1 MRLTWRDAVATA
13 LVIAMGAVVF
23 AVLGEWG
30 WPLLGT
36 VAAGSGV
43 LLAMGL
49 AACIVGG
56 SDMGQFSMHD
66 PILAGSTILG
76 VLAFVLA
83 IAGMITGSETAFV
96 VLALAI
102 GTLWVLATLRH
113 ALEDERHHSHHA
125 PIAV

>member
-1 MRLTWRDAVATA
+1 MQLTWRDAVATA

-66 PILAGSTILG
+66 PMLADSTILG
-76 VLAFVLA
+76 VLAFVLS
-83 IAGMITGSETAFV
+83 IAGMITGSETLFV
-96 VLALAI
+96 VFAVTV
-102 GTLWVLATLRH
+102 GVLWLIATLRH
-113 ALEDERHHSHHA
+113 ALKDERHHAS
-125 PIAV
+125 IAV